1 MKTMQFEA
9 VKVALKQDK
18 SGFILTLCM
27 HPDEIPEEMMR
38 DYVGSRYQVVM
49 VRIDQNERPMDR
61 QEGDSGAK
69 AIQLAGIL
77 CKDVRFWEY
86 LHQDNQILTA
96 NEKESTDWIREYL
109 GVQSRTELKTNN
121 NAVIRLLSLNK
132 EFLEWLKKI

>member
-18 SGFILTLCM
+18 TGFVLTLCM
-27 HPDEIPEEMMR
+27 HPDEIPEEMLR

-49 VRIDQNERPMDR
+49 VRIDQNEHPMER
-61 QEGDSGAK
+61 QEDNSGAK

-77 CKDVRFWEY
+77 CKDNKFWQY
-86 LHQDNQILTA
+86 LHQDNQILTE

-109 GVQSRTELKTNN
+109 GVQSRAELRTNN
-121 NAVIRLLSLNK
+121 KAVIRLLSLNK
-132 EFLEWLKKI
+132 EFQEWLKKI

>member
-18 SGFILTLCM
+18 TGFVLTLCM
-27 HPDEIPEEMMR
+27 HPDEIPEEMLR

-49 VRIDQNERPMDR
+49 VRIDQNEKPMER
-61 QEGDSGAK
+61 QEDDSGAK

-77 CKDVRFWEY
+77 CKDKRFWQY
-86 LHQDNQILTA
+86 LHQDNQILTE

-109 GVQSRTELKTNN
+109 GVQSRAELRTNN
-121 NAVIRLLSLNK
+121 KAVIRLLSLNK
-132 EFLEWLKKI
+132 EFQEWLKKI

>member
-18 SGFILTLCM
+18 TGFVLTLCM
-27 HPDEIPEEMMR
+27 HPDEIPEEMLR

-49 VRIDQNERPMDR
+49 VRIDQNENPMER
-61 QEGDSGAK
+61 QEDDSGAK

-77 CKDVRFWEY
+77 CKDKRFWQY
-86 LHQDNQILTA
+86 LHQDNQILTE

-109 GVQSRTELKTNN
+109 GVQSRAELRTNN
-121 NAVIRLLSLNK
+121 KAVIRLLSLNK
-132 EFLEWLKKI
+132 EFQEWLKKI